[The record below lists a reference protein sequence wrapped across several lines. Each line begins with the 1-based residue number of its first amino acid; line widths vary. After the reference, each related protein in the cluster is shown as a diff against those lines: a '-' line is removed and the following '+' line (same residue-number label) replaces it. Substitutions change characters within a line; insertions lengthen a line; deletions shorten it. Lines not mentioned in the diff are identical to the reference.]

1 MPRFMPIGPLP
12 DGLPDVMEP
21 AFTASEHW
29 IRGFT
34 AIEHQNAHWIRGFTA
49 IERQSA
55 HWIRA
60 LIRVSSRSS
69 WRGPVGPYR
78 VDIST

>member
-34 AIEHQNAHWIRGFTA
+34 AIE
-49 IERQSA
+49 RQSA
-55 HWIRA
+55 HWIWA
-60 LIRVSSRSS
+60 
-69 WRGPVGPYR
+69 
-78 VDIST
+78 

>member
-21 AFTASEHW
+21 AFTASE
-29 IRGFT
+29 
-34 AIEHQNAHWIRGFTA
+34 HWIRGFTA